1 MDCKQ
6 WRLGRVDKVTVSKK
20 FLSDI
25 IDGTENFIDE
35 LDTAEVDRTTIEE
48 TGKVQYII
56 RLIRE
61 EIEQQ

>member
-1 MDCKQ
+1 M
-6 WRLGRVDKVTVSKK
+6 DKVTVSKK
-20 FLSDI
+20 FLSDL

-35 LDTAEVDRTTIEE
+35 LDNAEVDRTTIEE